1 MRKFKFGILSITLLA
16 VFTGCQEKNDGGKSQ
31 KEAPAI
37 YAQTT
42 EIPAGI
48 TTPNEVSTSIGA
60 LHFNDGA
67 PLPETAELVYENLD
81 RMRGVDVFLKAM
93 PAASVR
99 QLMLGP
105 SAIGVS
111 DYNNVMLTEGLMDSK
126 PLYLTANTNTMYAT
140 PYINMK
146 DLGPMVMEIPAGM
159 LGAFNDAWFR
169 YIGDIGPFGPDK
181 GQGGKFLLLPPG
193 YEGEVPQGLFHVV
206 QTKTFRVW
214 AFMRA
219 IH

>member
-1 MRKFKFGILSITLLA
+1 MRKLLTALLSILALLFIA
-16 VFTGCQEKNDGGKSQ
+16 SCSTEQKKNDIGKSQ
-31 KEAPAI
+31 KELPAT

-48 TTPNEVSTSIGA
+48 TTPNEVSTSIGT

-67 PLPETAELVYENLD
+67 PLPETAEMVYENLD

-99 QLMLGP
+99 QMMLGP
-105 SAIGVS
+105 SEIGVS
-111 DYNNVMLTEGLMDSK
+111 DYNKVMVTEGLMDSK
-126 PLYLTANTNTMYAT
+126 PLYLTANTNTLYAT

-146 DLGPMVMEIPAGM
+146 DLGPMVLEIPAGM

-169 YIGDIGPFGPDK
+169 YIGDIGPF
-181 GQGGKFLLLPPG
+181 
-193 YEGEVPQGLFHVV
+193 
-206 QTKTFRVW
+206 
-214 AFMRA
+214 
-219 IH
+219 